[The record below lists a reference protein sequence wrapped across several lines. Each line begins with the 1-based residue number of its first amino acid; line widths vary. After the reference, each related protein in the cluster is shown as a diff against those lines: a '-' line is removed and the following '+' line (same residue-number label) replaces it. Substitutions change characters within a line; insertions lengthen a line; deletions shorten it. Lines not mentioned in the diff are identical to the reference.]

1 MAKVNVSG
9 RVWKDEHTP
18 VKKKSQWELRNKER
32 QQREIIKAKEQ
43 QLKGDK
49 QNRHDEGVNRIKE
62 RREKKAERERY
73 EKMEAVMHRKKV
85 DRIRKREKRNK
96 LLKER

>member
-9 RVWKDEHTP
+9 RVWKAEHTP
-18 VKKKSQWELRNKER
+18 VKKKSEWDLRRKER
-32 QQREIIKAKEQ
+32 QQLEIIKAKEK
-43 QLKGDK
+43 QLKDDK
-49 QNRHDEGVNRIKE
+49 QNRHDESVNRIKD

-73 EKMEAVMHRKKV
+73 EKMAAVMHKKKV